1 MNMNTGIIMKKNVL
15 FRLLSAAACILMS
28 AGCATT
34 TDKINSL
41 VDEAVENSG
50 NLTPEEWAQR
60 DSLLEEYLLEYESDQ
75 ESYTPEEQE
84 AIDKALGRYY
94 GAQMREGIEQTKRG
108 VLEFMERLPGFI
120 DGFMEGVGMPL
131 DSLQ

>member
-1 MNMNTGIIMKKNVL
+1 M
-15 FRLLSAAACILMS
+15 
-28 AGCATT
+28 
-34 TDKINSL
+34 
-41 VDEAVENSG
+41 ENSG

-108 VLEFMERLPGFI
+108 VQEFMDRLPGFI